1 MSTSNYYTLKFCNFF
16 RYIYKSALSNYIA
29 ILAVKGKCNVNISFE
44 LMNDSERNFVKVFM
58 KASNINET
66 LF

>member
-1 MSTSNYYTLKFCNFF
+1 MSTSNYYTLKFCNIFL
-16 RYIYKSALSNYIA
+16 YKSALSNYIA
-29 ILAVKGKCNVNISFE
+29 LLAVKGKCNVNISFY
-44 LMNDSERNFVKVFM
+44 LMNDSERNFVTVFM

>member
-1 MSTSNYYTLKFCNFF
+1 
-16 RYIYKSALSNYIA
+16 
-29 ILAVKGKCNVNISFE
+29 VNISFE
-44 LMNDSERNFVKVFM
+44 LMNDSERDFATVFV

>member
-1 MSTSNYYTLKFCNFF
+1 
-16 RYIYKSALSNYIA
+16 LSNYIA
-29 ILAVKGKCNVNISFE
+29 LLAVKGKCNVNISFE
-44 LMNDSERNFVKVFM
+44 LMNDSERNFVTVFM

>member
-16 RYIYKSALSNYIA
+16 QYKSALSNYIA
-29 ILAVKGKCNVNISFE
+29 LLAVKRKCNVNISFE
-44 LMNDSERNFVKVFM
+44 LMNNSERNVVKVFM